1 MKNTAELKAK
11 NKASI
16 SIVIFFHAM
25 MHFFNAQA
33 ILMQEMYKGIYHN
46 RLFTYSDS
54 GKVISMM

>member
-33 ILMQEMYKGIYHN
+33 ILMQEMYKGIYHKD
-46 RLFTYSDS
+46 YSHIVTQ
-54 GKVISMM
+54 GK